1 MLFSERQ
8 HCDYRTRH
16 PGWLLMAD
24 EDIYGRITDGEAKTA
39 QEQALRRMG
48 PLGKTNEAA
57 ESTGDAVSDSR
68 DLPKKAKP

>member
-1 MLFSERQ
+1 MSK
-8 HCDYRTRH
+8 
-16 PGWLLMAD
+16 
-24 EDIYGRITDGEAKTA
+24 EDIYGKITDGEAKTA

-48 PLGKTNEAA
+48 PLGKTSEAA